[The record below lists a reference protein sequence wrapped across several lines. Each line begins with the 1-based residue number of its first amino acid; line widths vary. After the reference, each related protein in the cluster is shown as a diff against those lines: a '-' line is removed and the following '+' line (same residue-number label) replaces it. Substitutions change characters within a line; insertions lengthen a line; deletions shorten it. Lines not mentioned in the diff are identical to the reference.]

1 MIYKIANI
9 QDEYNQIFK
18 LNYATFVDEIPQHKE
33 NDEKTLIDKFHNKNI
48 YIIAKKDNEVIAM
61 ISLNSNRPFSLDE
74 KLGRIE
80 DFYKKDFKNPVEI
93 RLLSIKEEYRK
104 TKAFF
109 RLLECTFNYLIQ
121 HSYDLVFISGTT
133 RQEKLYRHIG
143 FNRFHDNVGTE
154 GAEYIPMAL
163 DLRESNRVVDKLSKQ
178 KRINYLP
185 GPVDL
190 PDNVLSKF
198 SKQLYSHRSK
208 EFVSLTQ
215 DTLRKIKNILKVKNV
230 TILHGSGT
238 LANESI
244 LAQLAQRNLG
254 KGVILANG
262 EFGNRLVRQAKRHN
276 LSYDSYVVNFGE
288 SFDLE
293 KLRKDVI
300 ENNYKFIYVVHHET
314 SVGILNNL
322 DEIINIA
329 KECGGDKDI
338 VLAVDAIS
346 AVGAIKYDYSN
357 VDYVACSSGKAFCS
371 IAGLAIVGSNCD
383 LVELEQETIYLDLK
397 YANDLNSIPF
407 TQPSLLIEAL
417 NVALDEFET
426 DEPYNNVVS
435 KYRYM
440 RSKLEQ
446 LKLPIMEINSNEL
459 SPVILTVEVPK
470 QYSSVNIGDSLSI
483 NNIFIHYNSSY
494 LRERNI
500 LQFSF
505 INRNTNFEEIDYTIN
520 IIKNMIGEI

>member
-1 MIYKIANI
+1 MIYKIANT
-9 QDEYNQIFK
+9 QEEYNQIFK

-33 NDEKTLIDKFHNKNI
+33 NDGKILVDKFHDKNT
-48 YIIAKKDNEVIAM
+48 YIIAKKNEEIVAM
-61 ISLNSNRPFSLDE
+61 IALNSERPFSLDE
-74 KLGRIE
+74 KLGSIE
-80 DFYKKDFKNPVEI
+80 KFYKKDFRNPVEI
-93 RLLSIKEEYRK
+93 RLLAIKEEYRK

-109 RLLECTFNYLIQ
+109 GLLERTFNYIAQ

-133 RQEKLYRHIG
+133 RQEKLYSHIG
-143 FNRFHDNVGTE
+143 FSRFHDNVGTE
-154 GAEYIPMAL
+154 NAQYIPMVL
-163 DLRESNRVVDKLSKQ
+163 DLRESNRIVDRLSTQ

-190 PDNVLSKF
+190 SPNVLTKF

-208 EFVSLTQ
+208 EFVSLTL
-215 DTLRKIKNILKVKNV
+215 DTLRKVKNILNVKDV

-238 LANESI
+238 LANEAI
-244 LAQLAQRNLG
+244 LAQLAQRKLG

-262 EFGNRLVRQAKRHN
+262 EFGNRLVNQAKRHA
-276 LSYDSYVVNFGE
+276 LDYDSYIVDFGE
-288 SFDLE
+288 SFDLA
-293 KLRKDVI
+293 KLRKDVVA
-300 ENNYKFIYVVHHET
+300 NNYKFIYLVHHET

-329 KECGGDKDI
+329 KEYNV

-346 AVGAIKYDYSN
+346 AVGAIKYNYSD

-371 IAGLAIVGSNCD
+371 IAGLAIVGTNCE
-383 LVELEQETIYLDLK
+383 LVELEKETIYLDLY
-397 YANDLNSIPF
+397 YANKLSSIPF

-417 NVALDEFET
+417 NSALDEFESDT
-426 DEPYNNVVS
+426 PYNNVVK
-435 KYRYM
+435 KYNYM
-440 RSKLEQ
+440 RAKLEQ
-446 LKLPIMEINSNEL
+446 LNLPIMSINTEEL

-470 QYSSVNIGDSLSI
+470 EFSSVNIGDSLSI

-494 LRERNI
+494 LREKNI